1 MEPETY
7 QHPKQPHAEKPLA
20 VYPTDPNPPKNAA
33 YWKRR
38 ALKAE
43 KELAYRVNNFENSGL
58 WPSTIIESDQLMP
71 DGKPKKLAVVPNWCI
86 HKIECNA
93 RNSKPVGVD
102 LSPTEPE

>member
-1 MEPETY
+1 MNPEDMNPEDMNRYEP
-7 QHPKQPHAEKPLA
+7 
-20 VYPTDPNPPKNAA
+20 PPKNAA

-43 KELAYRVNNFENSGL
+43 NELAYFEHSGL

-71 DGKPKKLAVVPNWCI
+71 DGKPQKLAVVPNWCI

-93 RNSKPVGVD
+93 RTPKP
-102 LSPTEPE
+102 